1 MNDSQERLTALA
13 SRARGDEPPFVD
25 VTAAVLSR
33 LHTRP
38 TPAPSLTERILAG
51 MALGSSLVAASALV
65 WGAAVWASLDDPL
78 LGLLAPLL
86 GVMS

>member
-1 MNDSQERLTALA
+1 MNDSMERLTALA
-13 SRARGDEPPFVD
+13 SRARQEDPPHVN

-33 LHTRP
+33 LHSRP
-38 TPAPSLTERILAG
+38 APAPSLTERILAG
-51 MALGSSLVAASALV
+51 MALASSLAAASALV

-78 LGLLAPLL
+78 LGLLAPLF